1 MGSIGDIALEKAL
14 PFDGAN
20 SGTASSSADA
30 DSVSILT
37 TIDAVVYDWDIATD
51 RLTWSSNVETTLA
64 GFARTALA
72 TGAGF
77 AARITCDSE
86 LSRFHVVHNGP
97 ARDEGQGVPFRVSY
111 RMASSQGAL
120 YEVEDF
126 GRWFADGAGRPCRVH
141 GVLRVLSRAPSA
153 QPDADWPSVSLGRRH
168 ILLPARL
175 Q

>member
-1 MGSIGDIALEKAL
+1 MR
-14 PFDGAN
+14 
-20 SGTASSSADA
+20 TAD
-30 DSVSILT
+30 V
-37 TIDAVVYDWDIATD
+37 ATD

-86 LSRFHVVHNGP
+86 SSRFHVVHNGP

-126 GRWFADGAGRPCRVH
+126 
-141 GVLRVLSRAPSA
+141 LSLVRRRRR
-153 QPDADWPSVSLGRRH
+153 PSVPRSRR
-168 ILLPARL
+168 IAG
-175 Q
+175 